1 MAAVAS
7 PTAQAD
13 DLLAQTPTAPVPH
26 HHLVVPT
33 FPLAAVLVALLHL
46 AATPTADAPLHLE
59 TDMLHPEATATG
71 LVLARRR
78 P

>member
-13 DLLAQTPTAPVPH
+13 ALLAQTPTALAPH
-26 HHLVVPT
+26 RHLVAPT
-33 FPLAAVLVALLHL
+33 CPLVAVAVALHL
-46 AATPTADAPLHLE
+46 AVIPTADALPRRGSD
-59 TDMLHPEATATG
+59 TRHPEATATG

-78 P
+78 L